1 MSKYN
6 YSVMVRTLLENL
18 QERKLVPMSYKF
30 ISGKGLARVNSN
42 IPGNYS
48 MEETGNAKD
57 IYYFLCGIQHAQ
69 MLALPCNQNV
79 D

>member
-1 MSKYN
+1 MSKDN

-18 QERKLVPMSYKF
+18 IDRKLVPSTYEFRK
-30 ISGKGLARVNSN
+30 GKGLVRLT
-42 IPGNYS
+42 GTDGRYS
-48 MEETGNAKD
+48 VEETGNAKE

-69 MLALPCNQNV
+69 MLALPCNKNI